1 MTCTALADVGP
12 ATRDEVTGEEAFETL
27 IVPLVGSGYRLAY
40 GMLQDRHAAED
51 VVQEASMRAWR
62 GLHTLRPGADPAP
75 WFLTIVANR
84 CRSLSR
90 TRWWSVLKIAEPP
103 SPLAATASE
112 PLAGADLRAALRRL
126 DSNRRLVVVL
136 HYYLD
141 LPLDT
146 VAEITGAPLGT
157 VKSRLRRALAGLRG
171 DGVLAEEAMA

>member
-1 MTCTALADVGP
+1 MTCTTLADVGP

-62 GLHTLRPGADPAP
+62 RLHTLRPGADPAP

-90 TRWWSVLKIAEPP
+90 TRWWSVLKTSEPLRP
-103 SPLAATASE
+103 SDAAAE

-126 DSNRRLVVVL
+126 DSSRRLVVVL

-157 VKSRLRRALAGLRG
+157 VKSRLHRALADLRG